1 MMHRNKYSI
10 SDNVN
15 IKEDPKFE
23 RKKKKK
29 KKDDVVE
36 EENILD
42 L

>member
-1 MMHRNKYSI
+1 MMHGNKYSI

-15 IKEDPKFE
+15 IKEGPKFE
-23 RKKKKK
+23 RKK